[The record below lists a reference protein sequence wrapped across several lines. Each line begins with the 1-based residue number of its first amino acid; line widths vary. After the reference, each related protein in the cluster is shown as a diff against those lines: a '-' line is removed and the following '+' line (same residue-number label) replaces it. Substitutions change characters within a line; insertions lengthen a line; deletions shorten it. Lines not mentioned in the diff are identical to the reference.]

1 MPDILIR
8 EVPAAL
14 HQKLKEVAAR
24 HRRSMTRQA
33 LVLLEDSLQRASAA
47 EELPTPFKG
56 RVPLTKK
63 LIDQG
68 KRAGRA

>member
-14 HQKLKEVAAR
+14 HQKLKEAAAR

-33 LVLLEDSLQRASAA
+33 LVLLEDSLHRDSAA
-47 EELPTPFKG
+47 VELPPPFKG

-68 KRAGRA
+68 KRVGRA